1 MATTAN
7 ELTRPVR
14 RSTRLERAIP
24 VTITGVDAWRGP
36 YIENVST
43 MNVSAHG
50 CTYFSAHQVLNGSSV
65 IIELKLDQEP
75 TPRSARGR
83 VKYVKRPLAPGQP
96 FQTGV
101 EFEDPGN
108 VWGIQDAPQDWMPW
122 PGPKTIELDTASA
135 KPFAVKRP
143 EAEAVITED
152 KHERMAAAQAIAL
165 AGAATPIAHVVGGF
179 QQQLERMLSDAA
191 TIVVQE
197 KTKTT
202 FEELRGG
209 LREEVKRIIAD
220 AMKKQADAAV
230 QASLQQL
237 KAAAKES
244 TQALHGQWSKQIQSE
259 LEAANDQIH
268 KRGQEIEE
276 VSQAL
281 SMSALG
287 KLQDAVDTLRRDS
300 VDRIITRLKDQSAP
314 VLNEVQKT
322 LAELNK
328 VTQEASNILGRSLE
342 ESTGRIK
349 ELHSEL
355 EKQFEKMLR
364 ERLQSAE
371 AELERT
377 ARSVTIEA
385 LSDLRGLSQK
395 HEAEVKARLQGA
407 LDPVIQESLATVR
420 EKAAE
425 ISQQFGGELED
436 HSRNHLEFVG
446 GAISELAKGLK
457 KKGKE

>member
-7 ELTRPVR
+7 ELARPVR

-43 MNVSAHG
+43 VNVSAHG
-50 CTYFSAHQVLNGSSV
+50 CTYFSAHQVLSGSSV
-65 IIELKLDQEP
+65 IIELKLDKEP
-75 TPRSARGR
+75 AARSARGR

-108 VWGIQDAPQDWMPW
+108 VWGIEDAPQDWMPW
-122 PGPKTIELDTASA
+122 AGPKTIDLDTSTG
-135 KPFAVKRP
+135 KPFAVPRP
-143 EAEAVITED
+143 DAEAASAEEKPART
-152 KHERMAAAQAIAL
+152 AAAQAIAL
-165 AGAATPIAHVVGGF
+165 SGAATPIGHVVGGF
-179 QQQLERMLSDAA
+179 QQQLEKMLSDAA
-191 TIVVQE
+191 DIVVQE

-202 FEELRGG
+202 FEELRAGM
-209 LREEVKRIIAD
+209 REEVRRIIAD
-220 AMKKQADAAV
+220 AMKKHADAAV

-237 KAAAKES
+237 KTAAKES
-244 TQALHGQWSKQIQSE
+244 TQALHTEWSKQVESE
-259 LEAANDQIH
+259 LEAATDQIH

-328 VTQEASNILGRSLE
+328 VTKEASAILGRSLE

-355 EKQFEKMLR
+355 EKQFEKTIR

-371 AELERT
+371 AEFERT

-395 HEAEVKARLQGA
+395 HEGEVKARLQSA
-407 LDPVIQESLATVR
+407 LEPVIQESLATIR

-425 ISQQFGGELED
+425 VSQQFGGELED
-436 HSRNHLEFVG
+436 HSRSHLEFVG

-457 KKGKE
+457 KKAKE